1 MRSFRTIVAGL
12 LLAILPCICAGA
24 QTINDLQIEVYLME
38 NGSASV
44 KQVWDVTIDPSDT
57 GTEWYVPVNSLEDL
71 GMSILDLE
79 VVEDGK
85 SFISEG
91 YRWESKGRS
100 RSEKAGRC
108 GIIFYGDDSFD
119 MCWGFGTTGNHK
131 WTVSYTI
138 TNLIQSLDDA
148 DGFIYQFVNDQLPSD
163 PGHVKITFI
172 DAAGTTEW
180 KPTENVGG
188 WTFGYDCEN
197 SFSGNSFISDSDGRV
212 KFMNVMMRF
221 DKGMYSPERSRDMSF
236 EDMQKAAF
244 KGSDYRKSGGGFSN
258 FMAWIDMFFEYG
270 WVVVTFVF
278 ILGVGI
284 YNAIRRRYIKATGK
298 RWKQDLFGESK
309 IEGWFREAPL
319 GKDLC
324 AAYSLLKKGD
334 KLAGDEKYD
343 NGIVGAFFL
352 KWIEDGVLKVVVD
365 DPTAKK
371 QRVNLALTDV
381 LPDNIHSQELLLY
394 NMVVE
399 AAGENRILEKNEFQK
414 WSRAHY
420 ASICNWPSKVEG
432 EGRGVWNAASQ
443 EERKKL
449 VQFKN
454 FLQDFTLSSEREAG
468 QVMLW
473 KDYLVY
479 AQLFGIA
486 DKVTENFQKLYP
498 AEFKEFT
505 ESMGMTNYSL
515 MHTVST
521 TSSYANLMMYS
532 AQSRQREV
540 QAAQYRSSGGGGRGS
555 FGGGGGFAGG
565 GHGGGTR

>member
-24 QTINDLQIEVYLME
+24 QSINDLQIEVYLME

-108 GIIFYGDDSFD
+108 GIIFYGDGSFD

-148 DGFIYQFVNDQLPSD
+148 DAFNYQFVNDELPSD
-163 PGHVKITFI
+163 PKHVKITFI
-172 DAAGTTEW
+172 DSAGTAEW
-180 KPTENVGG
+180 VPTENVGG

-212 KFMNVMMRF
+212 KNVNVMMRF

-236 EDMQKAAF
+236 EDMQKAAL

-334 KLAGDEKYD
+334 KLASDEKYD

>member
-1 MRSFRTIVAGL
+1 MNPLRTMVAGL
-12 LLAILPCICAGA
+12 LLAILPCIGVSA
-24 QTINDLQIEVYLME
+24 QTINDLQIEVYLTE
-38 NGSASV
+38 NGSADV
-44 KQVWDVTIDPSDT
+44 IQYWDVTIDSSDE
-57 GTEWYVPVNSLEDL
+57 GTEWYVPVNSLKKL
-71 GMSILDLE
+71 GMEIKDLA

-85 SFISEG
+85 PFVSEG
-91 YRWESKGRS
+91 DDWVSKGRS

-108 GIIFYGDDSFD
+108 GIIHYGDGSFD
-119 MCWGFGTTGNHK
+119 LCWGFGTTGNHF
-131 WTVSYTI
+131 WAVSYTI

-148 DGFIYQFVNDQLPSD
+148 DGFIYQFVNDELPAD
-163 PGHVKITFI
+163 PKHVRITII
-172 DAAGTTEW
+172 DTAGTAEW
-180 KPTENVGG
+180 EPTVNVGG

-212 KFMNVMMRF
+212 KYVNVMMRF

-258 FMAWIDMFFEYG
+258 IMAWIDMFFEYG

-334 KLAGDEKYD
+334 KLASDEKYD

>member
-1 MRSFRTIVAGL
+1 MVAGL
-12 LLAILPCICAGA
+12 LLAILPCIGAGA
-24 QTINDLQIEVYLME
+24 QSINDLNIEVYLTA
-38 NGSASV
+38 NGSADV
-44 KQVWDVTIDPSDT
+44 IQYWDVTIDSSDT
-57 GTEWYVPVNSLEDL
+57 GTEWYVPVNSLKSL
-71 GMSILDLE
+71 GMEIKDLA

-85 SFISEG
+85 PFVSEG
-91 YRWESKGRS
+91 DDWVSKGRS

-108 GIIFYGDDSFD
+108 GIIHYSDGSFD
-119 MCWGFGTTGNHK
+119 LCWGFGTTGNHF
-131 WTVSYTI
+131 WAVSYTI

-148 DGFIYQFVNDQLPSD
+148 DGFIYQFVNDELPSD
-163 PGHVKITFI
+163 PKHVRITII
-172 DAAGTTEW
+172 DAAGTAEW

-197 SFSGNSFISDSDGRV
+197 GFSGNSFISDSDGRV
-212 KFMNVMMRF
+212 KYVNVMMRF
-221 DKGMYSPERSRDMSF
+221 DKGMYSPARIRHMSF
-236 EDMQKAAF
+236 EQMQKEAF
-244 KGSDYRKSGGGFSN
+244 KGSDYKKSGSN
-258 FMAWIDMFFEYG
+258 LTFEDWIDIIFDWG
-270 WVVVTFVF
+270 WMVLTVAF
-278 ILGVGI
+278 IFLVGV

-298 RWKQDLFGESK
+298 RWKQDIFGESK
-309 IEGWFREAPL
+309 IEGWWREAPL
-319 GKDLC
+319 DKNLS

-334 KLAGDEKYD
+334 KLASDEKYD
-343 NGIVGAFFL
+343 NGLIGAFFL
-352 KWIEDGVLKVVVD
+352 KWIEEGVLKIVSD

-371 QRVNLALTDV
+371 QRVNLAITDV
-381 LPDNIHSQELLLY
+381 LPSDENENELSLY
-394 NMVVE
+394 SMVVE
-399 AAGENRILEKNEFQK
+399 AAGENRILEKKEFEK

-420 ASICNWPSKVEG
+420 VRVCNWPSKVAASG
-432 EGRGVWNAASQ
+432 SYAWNSQSQ

-449 VQFKN
+449 VQLKN
-454 FLQDFTLSSEREAG
+454 FLQDFTLMNEREAN

-498 AEFKEFT
+498 VEFKEFT
-505 ESMGMTNYSL
+505 ESLGTSGHSL
-515 MHTVST
+515 LYTVST
-521 TSSYANLMMYS
+521 TNSYANMMMYS

>member
-1 MRSFRTIVAGL
+1 
-12 LLAILPCICAGA
+12 
-24 QTINDLQIEVYLME
+24 
-38 NGSASV
+38 
-44 KQVWDVTIDPSDT
+44 
-57 GTEWYVPVNSLEDL
+57 
-71 GMSILDLE
+71 
-79 VVEDGK
+79 
-85 SFISEG
+85 
-91 YRWESKGRS
+91 
-100 RSEKAGRC
+100 
-108 GIIFYGDDSFD
+108 
-119 MCWGFGTTGNHK
+119 
-131 WTVSYTI
+131 
-138 TNLIQSLDDA
+138 
-148 DGFIYQFVNDQLPSD
+148 
-163 PGHVKITFI
+163 
-172 DAAGTTEW
+172 
-180 KPTENVGG
+180 
-188 WTFGYDCEN
+188 
-197 SFSGNSFISDSDGRV
+197 
-212 KFMNVMMRF
+212 
-221 DKGMYSPERSRDMSF
+221 
-236 EDMQKAAF
+236 
-244 KGSDYRKSGGGFSN
+244 
-258 FMAWIDMFFEYG
+258 
-270 WVVVTFVF
+270 
-278 ILGVGI
+278 
-284 YNAIRRRYIKATGK
+284 
-298 RWKQDLFGESK
+298 
-309 IEGWFREAPL
+309 
-319 GKDLC
+319 
-324 AAYSLLKKGD
+324 
-334 KLAGDEKYD
+334 D

-443 EERKKL
+443 EERKKI

-454 FLQDFTLSSEREAG
+454 FLQDFTLMNEREAG

-505 ESMGMTNYSL
+505 ESMGVSSYGL
-515 MHTVST
+515 MHTVTT

>member
-24 QTINDLQIEVYLME
+24 QSINDLQIEVSLME
-38 NGSASV
+38 DGSASV

-57 GTEWYVPVNSLEDL
+57 GTEWYVPVNSLEKL

-108 GIIFYGDDSFD
+108 GIIFYGDGSFD
-119 MCWGFGTTGNHK
+119 MCWGFGTTGNHV

-148 DGFIYQFVNDQLPSD
+148 DAFNYQFVNDQLPSD
-163 PGHVKITFI
+163 PRHVKITFI
-172 DAAGTTEW
+172 DSAGTAEW
-180 KPTENVGG
+180 LPTENVGG

-197 SFSGNSFISDSDGRV
+197 SFEGNSFVSDSDGRV
-212 KFMNVMMRF
+212 KYVNVMMRF
-221 DKGMYSPERSRDMSF
+221 DKGMYSPARSRDMSF
-236 EDMQKAAF
+236 EDMRKAAL
-244 KGSDYRKSGGGFSN
+244 KGSDYSKSGGGAS
-258 FMAWIDMFFEYG
+258 FMAWVDMFFEYG
-270 WVVVTFVF
+270 WVVLCFLAVVGVAIYGA
-278 ILGVGI
+278 IL
-284 YNAIRRRYIKATGK
+284 KAYVKSTGK
-298 RWKQDLFGESK
+298 RWKKKIFGENK
-309 IEGWFREAPL
+309 IEGWYREAPL

-324 AAYSLLKKGD
+324 AAYSLLQQGD
-334 KLAGDEKYD
+334 RLAYDENYD

-352 KWIEDGVLKVVVD
+352 RWIEEGVLKVVVE

-371 QRVNLALTDV
+371 QRVNLVLTDKT
-381 LPDNIHSQELLLY
+381 PDGLHPQEIQLY
-394 NMVVE
+394 DMVVQ
-399 AAGENRILEKNEFQK
+399 AAGENRVLEKDEFRK
-414 WSRAHY
+414 WSRSHY
-420 ASICNWPSKVEG
+420 TSICNWPSKLKDEG
-432 EGRGVWNAASQ
+432 DKVWNAASI
-443 EERKKL
+443 EERKNL
-449 VQFKN
+449 VMFRN
-454 FLQDFTLSSEREAG
+454 FLKDFTLVSEREAG

-479 AQLFGIA
+479 AQLLGIA
-486 DKVTENFQKLYP
+486 DKVAENFKKLYP
-498 AEFKEFT
+498 AEFQKLT
-505 ESMGMTNYSL
+505 EDLGVSSYGL
-515 MHTVST
+515 MHTINATST
-521 TSSYANLMMYS
+521 YAHTLMYT
-532 AQSRQREV
+532 AQARQREV